1 MTLRLT
7 CLIDSLVAGGA
18 ETSLTALAPHFIA
31 NDVDLQV
38 IYLKDQAGLQQELE
52 LSGASL
58 ICADGL
64 GGRLGWVRR
73 VSSIL
78 RERKPDLVHTTLFE
92 ADVVGRSA
100 ARAVGVPAVTSLVNV
115 QYGADQFND
124 PRLKRWR
131 LRGAQLTDIVTARS
145 AVRWHA
151 LTEHVADVMA
161 PRLRIRRE
169 GIDVIPRGRDP
180 VALGDRNIERRK
192 SVRASL
198 GIASD
203 ERMVLAAARQEY
215 QKGLDV
221 LLTAWPNVSRAIPKT
236 KLVVAGREGNESAL
250 LQEMVS
256 GMAPDARPVLLGR
269 RDDVPDLL
277 VAADVFVMPS
287 RWEGLGS
294 VLLEAMALE
303 APVVASDLPPVRE
316 VLGDNSVFVQ
326 PDDPQALARGLETCL
341 TNEAHVNEMAQAG
354 LRRFQER
361 FTIEVVAGQMLN
373 FYESARANSRTSTAE
388 SVA

>member
-1 MTLRLT
+1 MRLT
-7 CLIDSLVAGGA
+7 CVIDSLVAGGA
-18 ETSLTALAPHFIA
+18 ETSLNALAPLYVA
-31 NDVDLQV
+31 KGVDLQIV
-38 IYLKDQAGLQQELE
+38 YLKDQPGLQRELE

-58 ICADGL
+58 ICADGP

-131 LRGAQLTDIVTARS
+131 LRGAQLTDIVTARN
-145 AVRWHA
+145 AARWHA

-161 PRLRIRRE
+161 PRLRIRRD

-180 VALGDRNIERRK
+180 VALGESTVERRER
-192 SVRASL
+192 VRASL

-203 ERMVLAAARQEY
+203 EKMVLAAARQEY

-221 LLTAWPNVSRAIPKT
+221 LLTAWPIVAGVMPNT
-236 KLVVAGREGNESAL
+236 KLVVAGRDGNESAR

-256 GMAPDARPVLLGR
+256 GMPPGTRPALLGR

-277 VAADVFVMPS
+277 VAADVFVLTS

-303 APVVASDLPPVRE
+303 TPVVASDLPPVRE
-316 VLGDNSVFVQ
+316 VLGDNALFVQ
-326 PDDPQALARGLETCL
+326 PDDPHALARELESSL
-341 TNEAHVNEMAQAG
+341 TNETRANEMTQAG
-354 LRRFQER
+354 LRRFQDR
-361 FTIEVVAGQMLN
+361 FTIEIVADQMLS
-373 FYESARANSRTSTAE
+373 FYERARTNSGKSTAE
-388 SVA
+388 WVA